1 MSSATK
7 RVKEAEKTVEQ
18 ARETLENAEAGL
30 YAAERL
36 AESDDDQHRGRP
48 ILKAS
53 LVSAVLSM
61 VGFFIAKKQRSRR

>member
-1 MSSATK
+1 MSSTAK
-7 RVKEAEKTVEQ
+7 RVRQAEKTVEQ

-36 AESDDDQHRGRP
+36 AENDDEGRGRP

-53 LVSAVLSM
+53 MLSAALSAI
-61 VGFFIAKKQRSRR
+61 GFFFAKKRNRT

>member
-1 MSSATK
+1 MSTATK
-7 RVKEAEKTVEQ
+7 RVREAEKTVEQ

-36 AESDDDQHRGRP
+36 AETGDERRGRP

-53 LVSAVLSM
+53 VLSAVLSA
-61 VGFFIAKKQRSRR
+61 VGFFLAKKQRNRS

>member
-36 AESDDDQHRGRP
+36 AAEDGQRRGRP
-48 ILKAS
+48 LLKAS
-53 LVSAVLSM
+53 LMSAVLSM
-61 VGFFIAKKQRSRR
+61 VGFFLAKKQRARN

>member
-1 MSSATK
+1 MSAASK

-36 AESDDDQHRGRP
+36 AETGDDEGRGRP

-53 LVSAVLSM
+53 IVSAVLSM
-61 VGFFIAKKQRSRR
+61 VGFFVAKKKRDRS